1 MKIELYD
8 DRIGKVELVDH
19 SGTDLMIIDSARV
32 NFDAYETALG
42 DKDKKSIRRL
52 VENQHTRNHHNG
64 CMTFNFKVPLF
75 VQYQHY
81 RHTTWLYNEISRT
94 YTDEN
99 LEFYEPKLFRT
110 QSKNNR
116 QASNGND
123 LINPTMYH
131 EDERGSAMIVVSDL
145 LKEHHKT
152 CLEFYKNMMSNGVCR
167 EQARGVLPQNLYT
180 EYCGTVNLNNL
191 LKFIKLGEHE
201 SAKWEIVQ
209 VTKACRE
216 IALTLYPI
224 TLSAFGL

>member
-8 DRIGKVELVDH
+8 DRVGKVELVDH
-19 SGTDLMIIDSARV
+19 WGTDLTIINSARV
-32 NFDAYETALG
+32 NFDVHETALD
-42 DKDKKSIRRL
+42 DKDKKLIQTA

-64 CMTFNFKVPLF
+64 AMTFSFKVPLF

-81 RHTTWLYNEISRT
+81 RHTTWLYKENIKT

-99 LEFYEPKLFRT
+99 IEFYEQKLFRT

-116 QASNGND
+116 HTSHEND
-123 LINPTMYH
+123 LINPTMLH
-131 EDERGSAMIVVSDL
+131 EDERGAVMLPASDL
-145 LKEHHKT
+145 LKEHHKM
-152 CLEFYKNMMSNGVCR
+152 CLDFYKSMMLSGICR

-209 VTKACRE
+209 VAKACRE